1 MTFEANM
8 GIHKVEFSVGQ
19 QPSTYEALRC
29 ITWYYN
35 TEKKKD
41 SKECPGV
48 LPMASEASLL
58 LS

>member
-8 GIHKVEFSVGQ
+8 GIHKVEFSVRQ

-41 SKECPGV
+41 SK
-48 LPMASEASLL
+48 
-58 LS
+58 